1 MRHGPARAVLAV
13 LVTLLAACTHTV
25 DGTANWPG
33 ARLSSVLLTARDF
46 PSGVQFDRIVD
57 DVGSG
62 PGGGA
67 PPPMM
72 SAPAGCTDA
81 LTKVI
86 GDDAARGPGA
96 AVKYVVA
103 YDGARIVMTVLTSNL
118 DMKRLSAAA
127 DRCAWYHT
135 FFDPAEPG
143 IPITT
148 TRIATDRPDA
158 LAYRQTMTLR
168 GVDHSVYFSF
178 ENVGDLA
185 VFGLA
190 LPTPNPTIPVKG
202 TLPQTFLDIADKQA
216 QRMHTG

>member
-1 MRHGPARAVLAV
+1 MRHGPAGAILAA
-13 LVTLLAACTHTV
+13 LVTVLAACTHTV
-25 DGTANWPG
+25 DGTATWPG
-33 ARLSSVLLTARDF
+33 ARLTGVLLTIRDF
-46 PSGVQFDRIVD
+46 PAGVQFDRIVED
-57 DVGSG
+57 RGAG

-67 PPPMM
+67 PPMM
-72 SAPAGCTDA
+72 SSPAGCADA

-86 GDDAARGPGA
+86 GDDAERGPGA

-103 YDGARIVMTVLTSNL
+103 YDGARMVMTVLTSNL
-118 DMKRLSAAA
+118 DMPRLSAAA
-127 DRCAWYHT
+127 DRCSWYHT

-178 ENVGDLA
+178 ENVGDMA

-190 LPTPNPTIPVKG
+190 LPTPNPAIPVKG

-216 QRMHTG
+216 QRMRTR